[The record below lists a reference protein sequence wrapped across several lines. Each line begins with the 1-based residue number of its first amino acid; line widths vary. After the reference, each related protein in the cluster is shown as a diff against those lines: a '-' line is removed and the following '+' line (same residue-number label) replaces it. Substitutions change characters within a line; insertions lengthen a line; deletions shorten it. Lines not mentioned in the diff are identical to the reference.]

1 MIQHRTWAI
10 DTKKWLYCDNHWLPC
25 TRPCEQNLCFLNHFM
40 NMGLPLEKEECWL
53 LQVDHHHRHHHHHH
67 NYVHLLREWD
77 LNCERLDLGYFDQKQ
92 VPRPLCI
99 HHIVTKT
106 DIIIIITISLLIWE
120 ISIKKNSIIKFV
132 VKVFVNLL
140 LIIISLL
147 LLDCFVNRLQAGP
160 TNRDYQLPPQPS
172 M

>member
-1 MIQHRTWAI
+1 
-10 DTKKWLYCDNHWLPC
+10 
-25 TRPCEQNLCFLNHFM
+25 M

-106 DIIIIITISLLIWE
+106 DIIIIFTITDGISLLI
-120 ISIKKNSIIKFV
+120 
-132 VKVFVNLL
+132 
-140 LIIISLL
+140 
-147 LLDCFVNRLQAGP
+147 
-160 TNRDYQLPPQPS
+160 
-172 M
+172 